1 MTHALVQRCYLSGF
15 NKLRYLIERSHPM
28 NLIRRE
34 FLQLAGAVAAA
45 TAAPSMAWAQTYPT
59 RPVRIIVGYAA
70 GGSNDVVA
78 RLTGRWLSERLGRPF
93 VIENRPGAGTN
104 TATETVIKA
113 APDGYTLLVVNPAN
127 AVNATLYERLD
138 FVFLRDIAPVAGI
151 IRQPL
156 VLLLNPSVPAKT
168 VPELIAYVKA
178 NPGRINMASGGNGSI
193 NHVAGELFKMMAGVD
208 LVHVPYRGAGPALT
222 DLLGGQVDL
231 LFGGMASSVEHA
243 RGGKL
248 RALAVTTAARSEAL
262 PDTPAVSEFVPGYEA
277 SDWIGLGAPKSTSAE
292 VVETLNKNISSV
304 LADAEFKARVAE
316 LGGTVTPGT
325 PANFGKLIAAETEKW
340 ATVVK
345 FAGIK
350 PG

>member
-1 MTHALVQRCYLSGF
+1 
-15 NKLRYLIERSHPM
+15 M

-34 FLQLAGAVAAA
+34 FLRLVGTAAA
-45 TAAPSMAWAQTYPT
+45 ASAVPSLARAQPYPT

-70 GGSNDVVA
+70 GGSNDIVA
-78 RLTGRWLSERLGRPF
+78 RLTGRWLSERLGQPF

-104 TATETVIKA
+104 TATEAVVKA
-113 APDGYTLLVVNPAN
+113 APDGYTLLAVNPAN
-127 AVNATLYERLD
+127 AVNATLYEQLD
-138 FVFLRDIAPVAGI
+138 FVFLRDIALVAGI

-168 VPELIAYVKA
+168 VPELIAQAKA

-231 LFGGMASSVEHA
+231 LFGGMASSVDHV

-262 PDTPAVSEFVPGYEA
+262 PNTPVVSEFVPGYEA
-277 SDWIGLGAPKSTSAE
+277 SDWIGLGAPKSTPAE
-292 VVETLNKNISSV
+292 VVDTLNRNISSV
-304 LADAEFKARVAE
+304 LAEAEFRARVAE

-340 ATVVK
+340 ASVIR

-350 PG
+350 PV

>member
-1 MTHALVQRCYLSGF
+1 MSL
-15 NKLRYLIERSHPM
+15 M
-28 NLIRRE
+28 RRE
-34 FLQLAGAVAAA
+34 FLHLVA
-45 TAAPSMAWAQTYPT
+45 TAAAASAVPSMARAQTYPT

-78 RLTGRWLSERLGRPF
+78 RLTGRWLSERLGQPF
-93 VIENRPGAGTN
+93 VVENRPGAGTN
-104 TATETVIKA
+104 TATETVVKA

-138 FVFLRDIAPVAGI
+138 FVFLRDIAPVASI

-156 VLLLNPSVPAKT
+156 VLLLNPSVPART

-193 NHVAGELFKMMAGVD
+193 NHVAGELFRMMAGVD
-208 LVHVPYRGAGPALT
+208 LVHVPYRGAGPALI

-231 LFGGMASSVEHA
+231 LFGGMASSIDHV

-248 RALAVTTAARSEAL
+248 RALAVTTATRSEAL
-262 PDTPAVSEFVPGYEA
+262 PNTPAVSEFVPGYEA
-277 SDWIGLGAPKSTSAE
+277 SDWIGLGAPRGTPAE
-292 VVETLNKNISSV
+292 VVETLNKNISLV

-316 LGGTVTPGT
+316 LGGTVTPGM

-340 ATVVK
+340 AAVVK

>member
-1 MTHALVQRCYLSGF
+1 M
-15 NKLRYLIERSHPM
+15 K
-28 NLIRRE
+28 LIRRE
-34 FLQLAGAVAAA
+34 FLRLLGTAAA
-45 TAAPSMAWAQTYPT
+45 AAAVPSMARAQTYPT
-59 RPVRIIVGYAA
+59 RPVHIIVGYAA

-78 RLTGRWLSERLGRPF
+78 RLMGRWMSERLGQPF

-104 TATETVIKA
+104 TATETVVKA
-113 APDGYTLLVVNPAN
+113 APDGYTLLAVNPAN

-156 VLLLNPSVPAKT
+156 VLLMNPSVPAKT
-168 VPELIAYVKA
+168 VPELIAYAKA

-208 LVHVPYRGAGPALT
+208 LVHVPYRGAGPALI

-231 LFGGMASSVEHA
+231 LFGGMASSVDHV
-243 RGGKL
+243 RGGRL
-248 RALAVTTAARSEAL
+248 RALAVTTATRSEAL
-262 PDTPAVSEFVPGYEA
+262 PDTAPVGEIVPGYEA
-277 SDWIGLGAPKSTSAE
+277 SDWIGLGAPKGTPAE
-292 VVETLNKNISSV
+292 LVENLNKKISSV

-316 LGGTVTPGT
+316 LGGTVIPGT
-325 PANFGKLIAAETEKW
+325 PADFGKLIAAETEKW
-340 ATVVK
+340 ATVIK